1 MISTALYN
9 EIANTH
15 LLEMQQSAYFNHA
28 RMFLTHYRNLSEEE
42 KSKSTDK
49 HQFLLTA
56 SSGFNEKI
64 YLGNAG
70 RIASWEELDDTDV
83 VINVVRLS
91 GPMMRYGGGC
101 AYGSVE
107 LRDMIMRAA
116 DVKQCVAQIF
126 IVDTPGG
133 SSATKN
139 DLQEAMDYAHSK
151 GQDTIMYVDGMVMSA
166 GMAWAAMCKKRYSR
180 NAHNLF
186 GCMGTYASF
195 YTNKD
200 KDVNAITQEM
210 FHVVYAEGSPNK
222 NKPWRDAA
230 EGDDSA
236 IQEMVNREND
246 RYKAIIKKGIPNVT
260 DEQLLG
266 GEWEASEVIG
276 TLCDGIRTFDE
287 VVNEVLAAKGI
298 HLESADEGPVFGRG
312 SIDRWAQS
320 AQGSES
326 PEKPEDDDDDEEPL
340 NPEEPGDPT
349 EPVDPNKP
357 EAEEL
362 ENSQNSITNQV
373 STSMGKSYDKI
384 KEALNW
390 PSLNS
395 GKDNS
400 LWLHED
406 MADELTAFVEEAEKI
421 QNALEAK
428 QGDVNNLVAQ
438 MEQLKA
444 DHAEALE
451 AARKEMSEDAANSI
465 KQLEDEKKALEEKV
479 AALEAEK
486 AQLNE
491 TIAEKDKAIQE
502 LAETT
507 APVAQPAVVQ
517 VKQTAEE
524 KPLLASESKNRKDA
538 KAAHENLMQMLRER
552 M

>member
-28 RMFLTHYRNLSEEE
+28 RMFLTHYRELPESE
-42 KSKSTDK
+42 KDK
-49 HQFLLTA
+49 ETEPNQFLLTA

-70 RIASWEELDDTDV
+70 RIASWEELDETDI
-83 VINVVRLS
+83 VINVIRLS

-151 GQDTIMYVDGMVMSA
+151 GQQTVMYVDGMVMSA
-166 GMAWAAMCKKRYSR
+166 GMAWASMCKKRYSR
-180 NAHNLF
+180 NPHNLF

-195 YTNKD
+195 YTNKGG
-200 KDVNAITQEM
+200 DVNAITQEM

-230 EGDDSA
+230 EGDETAVQD
-236 IQEMVNREND
+236 MVNREND
-246 RYKAIIKKGIPNVT
+246 RYKAIIKQGIPNVT
-260 DEQLLG
+260 EEQLLG

-276 TLCDGIRTFDE
+276 TLCDGIKTFDE
-287 VVNEVLAAKGI
+287 VVNEILGARGLSVKQE
-298 HLESADEGPVFGRG
+298 ESGPAFGRG
-312 SIDRWAQS
+312 SIDRWSEMAQT
-320 AQGSES
+320 SED
-326 PEKPEDDDDDEEPL
+326 KIPEDPEEPL
-340 NPEEPGDPT
+340 DPKTPGNPE
-349 EPVDPNKP
+349 EPVDPNEP
-357 EAEEL
+357 EEP
-362 ENSQNSITNQV
+362 ENSQETITNQH

-384 KEALNW
+384 KAALNW
-390 PSLNS
+390 PTLES

-400 LWLHED
+400 LWLHEEY
-406 MADELTAFVEEAEKI
+406 ADALTAFVENAERV

-428 QGDVNNLVAQ
+428 QGDVNNLLN
-438 MEQLKA
+438 ELTQLKA
-444 DHAEALE
+444 DNVVAIE
-451 AARKEMSEDAANSI
+451 AAKKEAEEAAGKS
-465 KQLEDEKKALEEKV
+465 LEQFNTDKKVLEERI
-479 AALEAEK
+479 ASLEAENTK
-486 AQLNE
+486 LKE
-491 TIAEKDKAIQE
+491 IIEEKDNTIKE
-502 LAETT
+502 LSEE
-507 APVAQPAVVQ
+507 PGELNQPSVVQ
-517 VKQTAEE
+517 TKQTAEE
-524 KPLLASESKNRKDA
+524 KPLLASEYKGRKQA
-538 KAAHENLMQMLRER
+538 KEAHANLMQQLRDR

>member
-15 LLEMQQSAYFNHA
+15 LFEMQESAFFNHA
-28 RMFLTHYRNLSEEE
+28 RMFLSHYRNLTDEE
-42 KSKSTDK
+42 KNKTTDK
-49 HQFLLTA
+49 NQFLLAA

-116 DVKQCVAQIF
+116 DVKQCVAQVF

-139 DLQEAMDYAHSK
+139 DLKEAMDYAHSK
-151 GQDTIMYVDGMVMSA
+151 GQQTVMYVDGMVMSA

-195 YTNKD
+195 HTNKNG
-200 KDVNAITQEM
+200 DVNAITQEM
-210 FHVVYAEGSPNK
+210 FHTVYAEGSPNK

-230 EGDDSA
+230 EGDQNA
-236 IQEMVNREND
+236 IQEMVNKEND
-246 RYKAIIKKGIPNVT
+246 RYKEIIKQGIPNVT

-276 TLCDGIRTFDE
+276 TLCDGIRSFDE
-287 VVNEVLAAKGI
+287 VINEILQARGLHVD
-298 HLESADEGPVFGRG
+298 SADGGPVFGHG
-312 SIDRWAQS
+312 SIDRWAQT
-320 AQGSES
+320 AQGTEE
-326 PEKPEDDDDDEEPL
+326 PEKPEDEPEEPIE
-340 NPEEPGDPT
+340 PEEPGDPN
-349 EPVDPNKP
+349 EPVDPNEP
-357 EAEEL
+357 EEEPEK
-362 ENSQNSITNQV
+362 ENSQNSINKLSKT
-373 STSMGKSYDKI
+373 MGKSYDKI

-390 PSLNS
+390 ATLES

-406 MADELTAFVEEAEKI
+406 MADALTEFVESAEKT

-428 QGDVNNLVAQ
+428 QADVNNLVAQ
-438 MEQLKA
+438 IEQMKA
-444 DHAEALE
+444 EHTEALE
-451 AARKEMSEDAANSI
+451 AARKEASEEAAKTI
-465 KQLEDEKKALEEKV
+465 QQMEDDTLALKEKV
-479 AALEAEK
+479 ASLEAENQK
-486 AQLNE
+486 LNE
-491 TIAEKDKAIQE
+491 TIAEKESAIKE

-517 VKQTAEE
+517 TKQVEEE
-524 KPLLASESKNRKDA
+524 KPLLASEFKNRKDA
-538 KAAHENLMQMLRER
+538 KEAHANLMQMLRER